1 MFFKLILFFI
11 TIIMSFTSFSSSD
24 ITTSG
29 AFPGY
34 YLVSSIGTDGDI
46 SFFPLNPDEE
56 QGFIELYEDFTG
68 TFCLDGI
75 EESITWDDSNFYFEN
90 RTLPYIFYPTEDEH
104 YPMLVIYIEE
114 TETSVVF
121 YYMEDE

>member
-46 SFFPLNPDEE
+46 SFFPSILMKNRGLSNYTKISQEPSALTALRNP
-56 QGFIELYEDFTG
+56 
-68 TFCLDGI
+68 
-75 EESITWDDSNFYFEN
+75 
-90 RTLPYIFYPTEDEH
+90 
-104 YPMLVIYIEE
+104 
-114 TETSVVF
+114 
-121 YYMEDE
+121 